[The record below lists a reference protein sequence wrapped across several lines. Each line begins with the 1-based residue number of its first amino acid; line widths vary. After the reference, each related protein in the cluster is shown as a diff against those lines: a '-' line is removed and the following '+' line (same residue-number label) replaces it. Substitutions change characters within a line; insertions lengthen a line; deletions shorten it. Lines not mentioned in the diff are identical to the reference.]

1 VSLFDTTLT
10 TLERA
15 LDARL
20 LRHNVLAGNL
30 ANANTPGY
38 LPRDVDFAAA
48 MRRSLDPAGP
58 AGPGLP
64 PPAREVAPD
73 AINLASFAPRGAAPI
88 RAASAD
94 LPLDLADGSAG
105 GALGSPIVTAP
116 GAGAGLDGNAVDV
129 DRALTAVAEN
139 AIQYNASARAASK
152 KLAILRYAASD
163 GTS

>member
-1 VSLFDTTLT
+1 VSIFDPTLQ

-38 LPRDVDFAAA
+38 VPRDVDFAAA
-48 MRRSLDPAGP
+48 MRRSLEAPERRA
-58 AGPGLP
+58 PGAP
-64 PPAREVAPD
+64 PPAAD
-73 AINLASFAPRGAAPI
+73 QGGALFASFDPRGAAPV

-94 LPLDLADGSAG
+94 LPLALADASAD
-105 GALGSPIVTAP
+105 GALGSPIVAAP
-116 GAGAGLDGNAVDV
+116 GTGAGLDGNAVDV

-139 AIQYNASARAASK
+139 AIQYGASARAAQK

-163 GTS
+163 GTA

>member
-1 VSLFDTTLT
+1 MSIFDPTLQ

-38 LPRDVDFAAA
+38 VPRDVDFGAA
-48 MRRSLDPAGP
+48 MRRSLEAPGRPAPAPAPAADPGSA
-58 AGPGLP
+58 LF
-64 PPAREVAPD
+64 
-73 AINLASFAPRGAAPI
+73 ASFDPRGAAPV

-94 LPLDLADGSAG
+94 LPLSLADGSAD
-105 GALGSPIVTAP
+105 GALGSPIVAAP
-116 GAGAGLDGNAVDV
+116 GAAAGLDGNAVDV

-139 AIQYNASARAASK
+139 AIQYGASARAAQK

-163 GTS
+163 GTA